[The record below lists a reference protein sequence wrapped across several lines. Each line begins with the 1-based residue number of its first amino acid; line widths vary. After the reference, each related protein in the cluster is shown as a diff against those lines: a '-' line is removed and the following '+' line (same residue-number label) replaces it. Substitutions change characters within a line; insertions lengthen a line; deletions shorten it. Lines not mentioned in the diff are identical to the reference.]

1 MVIEREGE
9 LVLNMSANQAQSKP
23 SDCVQVAVRS
33 MSQLL
38 ILNLRSRIKFILMG
52 LIYCYLKIALELNG
66 YMNLSLRIMIS

>member
-9 LVLNMSANQAQSKP
+9 FVLNMSANQAQSKP

-38 ILNLRSRIKFILMG
+38 ILNVQYGPSLPESEAVRKFVYSEI
-52 LIYCYLKIALELNG
+52 LNG
-66 YMNLSLRIMIS
+66 MRLASTLSD

>member
-38 ILNLRSRIKFILMG
+38 ILNLKSIIRFILMD
-52 LIYCYLKIALELNG
+52 LIYYYLKIVLELNG
-66 YMNLSLRIMIS
+66 YTNSSLRKMIS

>member
-9 LVLNMSANQAQSKP
+9 FVLNMSANQAQSKP

-38 ILNLRSRIKFILMG
+38 ILNVQYGPSLPENEAVRKFVYSEI
-52 LIYCYLKIALELNG
+52 LNG
-66 YMNLSLRIMIS
+66 MRLASTLSD